1 MDLFEELTQLC
12 LRFEAAGIEYAL
24 CGGLAMAVYA
34 FPRSTLDI
42 DIMIEAE
49 SLEGAKQ
56 VGRDLGFGIDAG
68 LMTFRGGAV
77 HIHRLTKIPHG
88 SPDPLVLD
96 MLLVTP
102 PVRPVWETRQ
112 RVSWEGGELPVVSPQ
127 GLIQLKSMRGSG
139 QDRDDIEHLRSMIDE
154 D

>member
-12 LRFEAAGIEYAL
+12 LRLEAAGIEYAL

-68 LMTFRGGAV
+68 LMTFRGGTV
-77 HIHRLTKIPHG
+77 QIHRLTKIPHG

-102 PVRPVWETRQ
+102 PVRLVWETRR